1 MSKRYDELFG
11 EIVTILRRDWAG
23 KDRLSER
30 FDPRYYN
37 TAVGQAWHDDKLDEL
52 LFLRYMS
59 QMLAVIGERHLRISL
74 RPSETYTP
82 WSPGFFARRY
92 GDALVVT
99 AVSGETRLRPG
110 DMITAVNGGS
120 PSHHQRVFQKN
131 FLFSGEPERE
141 DWRGLLK
148 MADFIDVTHADG
160 SAGQLDLR
168 RHPPETP
175 AGIAVLERPGGLILD
190 LRNAQTLGDHD
201 IEPLLSRLCR
211 PDTPLSDLMGGGVY
225 VNYTRLNCLIMAAA
239 FASDPDAGDYIAD
252 LRGKLDQ
259 GFLYEPDEDDT
270 VLPGSERPAKAAVL
284 IDTWTRD
291 EAEAL
296 ARAAKRAGAHLI
308 GRPSLGTLDYCGE
321 VHYELDERYTLTWPT
336 AISREAQE
344 GEPIGPVRP
353 DEYVPFT
360 PAECEADLLMQRAE
374 AYLAE

>member
-74 RPSETYTP
+74 RPSETYAP
-82 WSPGFFARRY
+82 WSPGFFARRF
-92 GDALVVT
+92 DDMLIVT
-99 AVSGETRLRPG
+99 AVGGETRLRPG
-110 DMITAVNGGS
+110 DRITAINGGS
-120 PSHHQRVFQKN
+120 PSHHRHVFQKN
-131 FLFSGEPERE
+131 FLFSDEPERE

-148 MADFIDVTHADG
+148 MAGFIDVTHADG
-160 SAGQLDLR
+160 STEQFDLQR
-168 RHPPETP
+168 RPLEAP
-175 AGIAVLERPGGLILD
+175 AGITVHERPGGLILD
-190 LRNAQTLGDHD
+190 LRHAQTLGDHSM
-201 IEPLLSRLCR
+201 ESLLSRLCR
-211 PDTPLSDLMGGGVY
+211 TDTPLSDLLGGGVY
-225 VNYTRLNCLIMAAA
+225 VNYTRLNCLILAAA
-239 FASDPDAGDYIAD
+239 YANDPNAADCIAD
-252 LRGKLDQ
+252 LRSKLDR
-259 GFLYEPDEDDT
+259 GFLYEPDDDDT
-270 VLPGSERPAKAAVL
+270 ILPGSGRPVKAAVL

-291 EAEAL
+291 DAEAL
-296 ARAAKRAGAHLI
+296 ALAAKRAGAHLI
-308 GRPSLGTLDYCGE
+308 GRASLGTLDYGGE

-344 GEPIGPVRP
+344 GRPLGPVQP
-353 DEYVPFT
+353 DEYIPFT